1 MVPFIATVSEGTS
14 SDIRFIEEY
23 QVIVMAENQFNAER
37 SIQKFISATKQGAAY
52 AFRFDKAWASPD
64 YLKAAK
70 LKPGEVRRYNP

>member
-1 MVPFIATVSEGTS
+1 M
-14 SDIRFIEEY
+14 
-23 QVIVMAENQFNAER
+23 IVMAENQFNAER